1 MSWTE
6 GRPSGRTIPVSLHN
20 RVVRAYGRTCY
31 VCQEAP
37 YEEIDH
43 VIPWAEGGTDE
54 LDNLRPICQACHKPK
69 TLREKDRG
77 RKRRQAMERRAPEK
91 HPSEG

>member
-1 MSWTE
+1 MSWTTN
-6 GRPSGRTIPVSLHN
+6 RPSGRSIPVSLHN
-20 RVVRAYGRTCY
+20 MVVRLYGRTCY

-43 VIPWAEGGTDE
+43 VVPWSEGGTDE
-54 LDNLRPICQACHKPK
+54 LENLRPICKACHRLKSI
-69 TLREKDRG
+69 REKDRG
-77 RKRRQAMERRAPEK
+77 RKRAQAKARRAPEK